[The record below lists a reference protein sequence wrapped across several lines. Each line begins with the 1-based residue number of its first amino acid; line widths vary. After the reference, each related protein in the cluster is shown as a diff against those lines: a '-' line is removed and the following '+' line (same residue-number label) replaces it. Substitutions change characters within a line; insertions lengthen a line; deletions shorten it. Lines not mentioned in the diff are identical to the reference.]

1 MGFIKCDGL
10 WKNSIPT
17 INIVQLQKKTKT
29 SKQTNN
35 NGHFASDN
43 LDEAYRT
50 GDSHD
55 KLNNNE
61 KPLNAQSLYP
71 LKLKTLR

>member
-17 INIVQLQKKTKT
+17 ILSNFKKKTKT

-55 KLNNNE
+55 KLNNKE

>member
-50 GDSHD
+50 GDSH
-55 KLNNNE
+55 KLNNKE
-61 KPLNAQSLYP
+61 KPLNAKSLYP

>member
-1 MGFIKCDGL
+1 MKKQHSDYRYCPTPK
-10 WKNSIPT
+10 KN
-17 INIVQLQKKTKT
+17 N
-29 SKQTNN
+29 KQTNNN

-55 KLNNNE
+55 KLNKKE

-71 LKLKTLR
+71 LKLKTFR

>member
-1 MGFIKCDGL
+1 MKKQHSDY
-10 WKNSIPT
+10 
-17 INIVQLQKKTKT
+17 IVQLQKKTKT
-29 SKQTNN
+29 SKQTN

-55 KLNNNE
+55 KLNNKE